1 MARRKP
7 PTKTS
12 RGPTA
17 DSPDGGIEPP
27 AAVPADPAPNASPAN
42 AGPAN
47 DGSAPNAAAVDSQA
61 LPSSTWTGLISAAIL
76 VHLFALFVSYT
87 AIIEPSTT
95 HSSLLDLLSPYLRS
109 THFAA
114 DGRRFYL
121 AHATPDEQPHRLQ
134 FASAADG
141 DTLVID
147 RQTEWTTIE
156 PSGIAGLAE
165 SDRYGRWMGLV
176 ATLAQSDRPSLAAA
190 LLMPLV
196 AADPS
201 IEAVR
206 IVRLPTQLTTAAD
219 DAAPPVYLA
228 RVVRD
233 ANEVRLVSIGAKRLS
248 TYSREQDADAA
259 GKTSG
264 GEAVGR

>member
-7 PTKTS
+7 PKKTP

-17 DSPDGGIEPP
+17 DTPDGGVEPSAAVSVDPSLDDRPIQP
-27 AAVPADPAPNASPAN
+27 AAD
-42 AGPAN
+42 
-47 DGSAPNAAAVDSQA
+47 VDSLR
-61 LPSSTWTGLISAAIL
+61 LPSSTWIGLISAAIL

-87 AIIEPSTT
+87 AIIEPSST

-134 FASAADG
+134 FASASGG
-141 DTLVID
+141 DRLVID
-147 RQTEWTTIE
+147 RQTEWTTIQ
-156 PSGIAGLAE
+156 PSGIAGLTE
-165 SDRYGRWMGLV
+165 SDHYARWMGLV

-201 IEAVR
+201 IDAVR

-228 RVVRD
+228 RVVRN
-233 ANEVRLVSIGAKRLS
+233 AGEVRLVSIGSKRLS
-248 TYSREQDADAA
+248 TYSRQQNADAA
-259 GKTSG
+259 VETSG
-264 GEAVGR
+264 GEAVRP